1 MAIIYQY
8 PLVDVNTSDFFLVS
22 KRNNGNKTAN
32 VRISDVINTIPTVL
46 DLDDFPLYDKPFGN
60 PGAIPQPGDTISY
73 NGTDWVPGPPG
84 TAKVEIITVTATTVG
99 SNYEGSASGIGTLDQ
114 DVVYKTTFDATNTV
128 SPVTLNINSYGA
140 YDIQRGGLTGLE
152 DIPVDFITAGVEYF
166 LTWNGN
172 IFQLHSSN
180 PSSGASS
187 EYVNPDAV
195 TETIGGISV
204 GTTFPVKS
212 DGSGYTMQEMWDK
225 LLYPYQF
232 PTLSGLNI
240 TAQGPTVEVGYT
252 IPASSYTFNWS
263 KSNAGNI
270 QSNSGV
276 INDITDPTNNPLAT
290 GIDIKTLNSTSV
302 TLPSSIQKTTG
313 GATHKWEILGTNNQG
328 GAISPSIYTITWLWR
343 RYVGNNALT
352 AIGQGDIKALSVN
365 NSLASSLSG
374 SYVFPGGGYKYLC
387 IPVSFPEPSSIVSAG
402 FPVAMAGPAEGYSDG
417 TGTYNY
423 QTVSVQNT
431 FLQTI
436 NYRVYRSLNQLNG
449 SATFIVS

>member
-1 MAIIYQY
+1 MAIIFTY
-8 PLVDVNTSDFFLVS
+8 PRANSVIESDSFLISKSDQDNLTMNVGVGDVFDL
-22 KRNNGNKTAN
+22 
-32 VRISDVINTIPTVL
+32 IPTIL
-46 DLDDFPLYDKPFGN
+46 DLDEFNLYGEPFDPSGT
-60 PGAIPQPGDTISY
+60 PQPGDTINY
-73 NGTDWVPGPPG
+73 NGNTWVLGPPG
-84 TAKVEIITVTATTVG
+84 TSKTEVINVSALAIPPNYIATEPDITQL
-99 SNYEGSASGIGTLDQ
+99 EQ

-128 SPVTLNINSYGA
+128 SPVTLNINGYGA
-140 YDIQRGGLTGLE
+140 NTIQRGGLTGLE
-152 DIPVDFITAGVEYF
+152 DIPIDFIAVGVEYF

-172 IFQLHSSN
+172 IFQLHTSN
-180 PSSGASS
+180 PSSGSTS
-187 EYVNPDAV
+187 EFINPDAV

-204 GTTFPVKS
+204 GTTFPAKQ

-240 TAQGPTVEVGYT
+240 TGQGPTVEVGYT
-252 IPASSYTFNWS
+252 VPAGPATFNWS

-270 QSNSGV
+270 ETNSGV
-276 INDITDPTNNPLAT
+276 VNDITDPINNPLAV
-290 GIDIKTLNSTSV
+290 GIDIKTLNTTSV
-302 TLPSSIQKTTG
+302 TLPSNIQKTTG
-313 GATHKWEILGTNNQG
+313 SATHKWEILGNNNQG

-343 RYVGNNALT
+343 RYVGNNALA
-352 AIGQGDIKALSVN
+352 AIGEGDIKALSVN
-365 NSLASSLSG
+365 SSLASSLNG

-431 FLQTI
+431 YFQTI

>member
-1 MAIIYQY
+1 MAIVYTY
-8 PLVDVNTSDFFLVS
+8 PVTTIPDVRDLLLMS
-22 KRNNGNKTAN
+22 KRNQQNNTMN
-32 VRISDVINTIPTVL
+32 TRISDVIELVPSLL
-46 DLDDFPLYDKPFGN
+46 DLDDFNLYTRPFDPTGTPSN
-60 PGAIPQPGDTISY
+60 GDTINY
-73 NGTDWVPGPPG
+73 NGTTWVVGPPG
-84 TAKVEIITVTATTVG
+84 TAKTEIINVTATTVAN
-99 SNYEGSASGIGTLDQ
+99 NYVATVSGISNLDQ
-114 DVVYKTTFDATNTV
+114 EVVYKTTFDATNTI
-128 SPVTLNINSYGA
+128 SPINLNINGYGG
-140 YDIQRGGLTGLE
+140 YDIQRGTLNGLE
-152 DIPVDFITAGVEYF
+152 DIPVDFIVAGVEYF

-172 IFQLHSSN
+172 IFQLHTSN
-180 PSSGASS
+180 PSSIASS
-187 EYVNPDAV
+187 EYINPDPV
-195 TETIGGISV
+195 TQTIGGISA
-204 GTTFPVKS
+204 GTTFPAKP

-240 TAQGPTVEVGYT
+240 SGQGPTVEVGYT
-252 IPASSYTFNWS
+252 IPAGSYTFNWS

-270 QSNSGV
+270 EPNSGV
-276 INDITDPTNNPLAT
+276 INDVTDSVELANT
-290 GIDIKTLNSTSV
+290 IDIKTLNSTSV

-313 GATHKWEILGTNNQG
+313 SATHKWEILGDNTQG

-352 AIGQGDIKALSVN
+352 VIGEGDIKALSVN
-365 NSLASSLSG
+365 NSLASSLNG

>member
-1 MAIIYQY
+1 MAIIYTY
-8 PLVDVNTSDFFLVS
+8 PLTQVSTADFFLVS
-22 KRNNGNKTAN
+22 KRDDSNKTAN
-32 VRISDVINTIPTVL
+32 VRISDVINLIPSQL
-46 DLDDFPLYDKPFGN
+46 DLDDFNLYGDPFEPNGVPSN
-60 PGAIPQPGDTISY
+60 GDTISY
-73 NGTDWVPGPPG
+73 NGSEWVPGPPG
-84 TAKVEIITVTATTVG
+84 TATTEIINVTATTVAN
-99 SNYEGSASGIGTLDQ
+99 NYVATVSDISSLSQ
-114 DVVYKTTFDATNTV
+114 DVIYKTTFDAANTV
-128 SPVTLNINSYGA
+128 SPVNLNINSYGD
-140 YDIQRGGLTGLE
+140 YDIQTGTLDGLE
-152 DIPVDFITAGVEYF
+152 DVPVDFIVSNVEYF

-187 EYVNPDAV
+187 EYVNPDPV
-195 TETIGGISV
+195 TQTIGGISV

-232 PTLSGLNI
+232 PTLSSLSISG
-240 TAQGPTVEVGYT
+240 QGPTVEVGYT
-252 IPASSYTFNWS
+252 IPAGAYDFNWS

-270 QSNSGV
+270 EPNSGV
-276 INDITDPTNNPLAT
+276 INDVTDSVELAT
-290 GIDIKTLNSTSV
+290 GIDIKTLNTTSV
-302 TLPSSIQKTTG
+302 TLPSNIQKTTG
-313 GATHKWEILGTNNQG
+313 NTVHKWTIAGENTQG

-343 RYVGNNALT
+343 RYIGNNT
-352 AIGQGDIKALSVN
+352 AATINESQIKALSVN
-365 NSLASSLSG
+365 SSLASSLSG

-423 QTVSVQNT
+423 KTVSVENT
-431 FLQTI
+431 YFQTI
-436 NYRVYRSLNQLNG
+436 DYRVYRSLNQLNG

>member
-1 MAIIYQY
+1 MAIVYTY
-8 PLVDVNTSDFFLVS
+8 PVTTQPNVGDLLLMSKKNQQNNTM
-22 KRNNGNKTAN
+22 NT
-32 VRISDVINTIPTVL
+32 RISDVIELAPSLL
-46 DLDDFPLYDKPFGN
+46 DLDDFNLYTRPFDPTGTPSN
-60 PGAIPQPGDTISY
+60 GDTINY
-73 NGTDWVPGPPG
+73 NGTTWVVGPPG
-84 TAKVEIITVTATTVG
+84 TAKTEIINVTATTVAN
-99 SNYEGSASGIGTLDQ
+99 NYVATVSDITNLDQ
-114 DVVYKTTFDATNTV
+114 EVVYKTTFDATNTI
-128 SPVTLNINSYGA
+128 SPINLNINGYGG
-140 YDIQRGGLTGLE
+140 YDIQRGTLNGLE
-152 DIPVDFITAGVEYF
+152 DIPVDFIVAGVEYF

-172 IFQLHSSN
+172 IFQLHTSN

-187 EYVNPDAV
+187 EYINPDPV
-195 TETIGGISV
+195 TQTIGGISV
-204 GTTFPVKS
+204 GTTFPEKP
-212 DGSGYTMQEMWDK
+212 GGGGYTMQEMWDK

-240 TAQGPTVEVGYT
+240 SGQGPTVEVGYT
-252 IPASSYTFNWS
+252 IPAGSYTFNWS

-270 QSNSGV
+270 QPNSGV

-290 GIDIKTLNSTSV
+290 SIDISTLNSTSV
-302 TLPSSIQKTTG
+302 TLPSNIQKTTG
-313 GATHKWEILGTNNQG
+313 SATHKWEILGDNTQG

-343 RYVGNNALT
+343 RYVGNNTLT
-352 AIGQGDIKALSVN
+352 TIGQGDIKALSVN
-365 NSLASSLSG
+365 NSLASSLNG

-423 QTVSVQNT
+423 QTVSVTNIY
-431 FLQTI
+431 LQPI